1 MNNIDEQQGQ
11 QVTDVDTDYILAEQ
25 VGFLLRRA
33 HQRASLIFKSRF
45 ESKSLTPQQF
55 AVLAKLYEVSEVTQ
69 NKLGRLV
76 DMDPASLQ
84 GVIQRLKQRGFVLRT
99 QDPLHKRRLK
109 MQLTDEGKEM
119 VKSCFDLGRQV
130 SRETLKPLDKTRR
143 YELIRLLKMIS
154 DGQS

>member
-1 MNNIDEQQGQ
+1 MNSMDALRGRQLCDDDSGY
-11 QVTDVDTDYILAEQ
+11 VLAEQ

-33 HQRASLIFKSRF
+33 HQRASLIFKKRF

-84 GVIQRLKQRGFVLRT
+84 GVVQRLKQRGFVLRT
-99 QDPLHKRRLK
+99 KDPLHKRRLK
-109 MQLTDEGKEM
+109 MLLTDEGREM
-119 VKSCFDLGRQV
+119 VKSCFELGWQV
-130 SRETLKPLDKTRR
+130 SSETLKPLAETEQR
-143 YELIRLLKMIS
+143 ELLRLLKLMS
-154 DGQS
+154 EGSA